1 MQNGPEE
8 NRAIFMLGGMTR
20 SFFHLVFLLVLL
32 INMRGLPVSLVCI
45 PGVLP
50 AQTARDQISSFL
62 QIKVARRFIRSL
74 IVFSLRQKN
83 NMRWKKMNNVRC
95 YILCTVAAFFSSIN
109 VSKADQLPDVFNKS
123 AKERV
128 VLSTQ
133 PYFTRPQSAIAELIA
148 LYEENGKTNHLCT
161 VGYRWDDG
169 HIIAFAHW
177 QEAKML
183 ALWEGTVDEDRPD
196 TSLALSRR
204 HWIFGKDTVKTQ
216 ADINGSTYLVTE
228 KYWQTIAADCEK
240 NGEQYTVASFAL
252 NSSE

>member
-1 MQNGPEE
+1 M
-8 NRAIFMLGGMTR
+8 
-20 SFFHLVFLLVLL
+20 
-32 INMRGLPVSLVCI
+32 
-45 PGVLP
+45 
-50 AQTARDQISSFL
+50 ISSL
-62 QIKVARRFIRSL
+62 K
-74 IVFSLRQKN
+74 QKN
-83 NMRWKKMNNVRC
+83 NMRWKKMNNVCC
-95 YILCTVAAFFSSIN
+95 YVLCTVAAFSSSIN
-109 VSKADQLPDVFNKS
+109 ICKADQLPDVFNNS

-169 HIIAFAHW
+169 HIMAFAHW

-183 ALWEGTVDEDRPD
+183 ALWEGSTDEDRPD

-204 HWIFGKDTVKTQ
+204 HWVFGKDTVKTT
-216 ADINGSTYLVTE
+216 AEINGSTYLVTD
-228 KYWQTIAADCEK
+228 KYWQEITDDCEK
-240 NGEQYTVASFAL
+240 NGEQYTVAPFAL